1 MNFSL
6 LISLEYFVVD
16 VDMNF
21 FVLFYTEDK
30 AILVMQAVLCEVL
43 VTILAISH
51 LIRSNVGSS
60 TNNPVGSR

>member
-30 AILVMQAVLCEVL
+30 AIIVMQAVLCEVL

-51 LIRSNVGSS
+51 LIRSNVGPS